1 MPTVIA
7 QRMTAKV
14 EGDFVVSLLG
24 MRINRLWKIHKWLP
38 VAMAMPRMLRE
49 LSQDPTSGYLGAE
62 SWFGNPTILLQY
74 WRSFEDLDSY
84 AKKNQLRAPAR
95 MGRRSIAPSVAGE
108 TWASGMRHTA
118 SNRETSN
125 AFKPLFPN
133 RVMSE

>member
-1 MPTVIA
+1 
-7 QRMTAKV
+7 
-14 EGDFVVSLLG
+14 
-24 MRINRLWKIHKWLP
+24 
-38 VAMAMPRMLRE
+38 MLRE

-95 MGRRSIAPSVAGE
+95 MGRRSIAPWVAGE

-133 RVMSE
+133 RVMSELPVTLVQSRDASLLRLREAEDQVLG

>member
-1 MPTVIA
+1 
-7 QRMTAKV
+7 MTANV
-14 EGDFVVSLLG
+14 EGDFVVFLLG

-95 MGRRSIAPSVAGE
+95 MGAAFNRAVGSGE
-108 TWASGMRHTA
+108 DVGIWH
-118 SNRETSN
+118 ETH
-125 AFKPLFPN
+125 
-133 RVMSE
+133 RVQPGNC